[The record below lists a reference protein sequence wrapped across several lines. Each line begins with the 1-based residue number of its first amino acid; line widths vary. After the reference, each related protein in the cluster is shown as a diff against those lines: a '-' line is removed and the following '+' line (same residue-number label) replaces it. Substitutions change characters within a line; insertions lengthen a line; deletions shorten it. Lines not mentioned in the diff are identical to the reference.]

1 MDHTLLR
8 RIKAQISK
16 IICTILLTFALT
28 SCTVS
33 DTVVY
38 EEVDGEVVA
47 LFEVCDK
54 LDTQL
59 ELYKAYINNKQ
70 EGTAEYYARLFEEKC
85 ILFPF
90 PVLAKLVKLEFKGPF
105 YDNSVIEIW
114 KVIFDAD
121 PPEGEKIQ
129 YFWTAIRKQTQSDK
143 KNMDEIKV

>member
-8 RIKAQISK
+8 RIKQKFLKFTCIF
-16 IICTILLTFALT
+16 LLTLGLVC
-28 SCTVS
+28 CTVS
-33 DTVVY
+33 DAVVY
-38 EEVDGEVVA
+38 EKVDGEVVA

-59 ELYKAYINNKQ
+59 ELYKSYINNKQ

-105 YDNSVIEIW
+105 YDGDYIEIW
-114 KVIFDAD
+114 KVIFDEGK
-121 PPEGEKIQ
+121 EGEEVT
-129 YFWTAIRKQTQSDK
+129 YFWTAIRKRPPKEKS
-143 KNMDEIKV
+143 KNEVAA

>member
-8 RIKAQISK
+8 RIKQKFLKFTCIF
-16 IICTILLTFALT
+16 LLTLGLVC
-28 SCTVS
+28 CTVS
-33 DTVVY
+33 DAVVY
-38 EEVDGEVVA
+38 EKVDGEVVA

-59 ELYKAYINNKQ
+59 ELYKSYINNKQ

-105 YDNSVIEIW
+105 YDGDYIEIW
-114 KVIFDAD
+114 KVIFD
-121 PPEGEKIQ
+121 EGKKGEEVT
-129 YFWTAIRKQTQSDK
+129 YFWTAIRKKPPKEKS
-143 KNMDEIKV
+143 KNEVAA

>member
-1 MDHTLLR
+1 MDHTLLH
-8 RIKAQISK
+8 RIKQRFLKFTCIF
-16 IICTILLTFALT
+16 LLTLGLVC
-28 SCTVS
+28 CTVS
-33 DTVVY
+33 DAVVY
-38 EEVDGEVVA
+38 EKVDGEVVA

-59 ELYKAYINNKQ
+59 ELYKSYINNKQ
-70 EGTAEYYARLFEEKC
+70 EGTAEYFTKLFEEKC

-90 PVLAKLVKLEFKGPF
+90 PVLAKLVKLEFTGPY

-143 KNMDEIKV
+143 KNIDEIKV

>member
-1 MDHTLLR
+1 M
-8 RIKAQISK
+8 
-16 IICTILLTFALT
+16 TFALT

-59 ELYKAYINNKQ
+59 ELYKSYINNKQ
-70 EGTAEYYARLFEEKC
+70 EGTAEYFTKLFEEKC

-143 KNMDEIKV
+143 KNIDEIKV

>member
-59 ELYKAYINNKQ
+59 ELYKSYINNKQ

-105 YDNSVIEIW
+105 YDGDYIEIW
-114 KVIFDAD
+114 KVIFD
-121 PPEGEKIQ
+121 EGKKGEEVT
-129 YFWTAIRKQTQSDK
+129 YFWTAIRKKPPKEKSK
-143 KNMDEIKV
+143 KEVAA

>member
-70 EGTAEYYARLFEEKC
+70 EGTAEYYTRLFEEKC

-90 PVLAKLVKLEFKGPF
+90 PVLAKLVKLEFSGPF
-105 YDNSVIEIW
+105 YDGDYIEIW
-114 KVIFDAD
+114 KVIFD
-121 PPEGEKIQ
+121 EGKKREEVT
-129 YFWTAIRKQTQSDK
+129 YFWTAIRKKPPKEKS
-143 KNMDEIKV
+143 KNEVAA

>member
-8 RIKAQISK
+8 RIKQKFLKFTCIF
-16 IICTILLTFALT
+16 LLTLGLVC
-28 SCTVS
+28 CTVS
-33 DTVVY
+33 DAVVY
-38 EEVDGEVVA
+38 EKVDGEVVA

-59 ELYKAYINNKQ
+59 ELYKSYINNKQ

-105 YDNSVIEIW
+105 YDGDYIEIW
-114 KVIFDAD
+114 KVIFDEGK
-121 PPEGEKIQ
+121 EGEEVT
-129 YFWTAIRKQTQSDK
+129 YFWTAIRKKPPKEKS
-143 KNMDEIKV
+143 KNEVAA

>member
-8 RIKAQISK
+8 RIKQKFLKFTCIF
-16 IICTILLTFALT
+16 LLTLGLV
-28 SCTVS
+28 CCKVS
-33 DTVVY
+33 DAVVY
-38 EEVDGEVVA
+38 EKVDGEVVA

-59 ELYKAYINNKQ
+59 ELYKSYINNKQ

-105 YDNSVIEIW
+105 YDGDYIEIW
-114 KVIFDAD
+114 KVIFDEGK
-121 PPEGEKIQ
+121 EGEEVT
-129 YFWTAIRKQTQSDK
+129 YFWTAIRKKPPKEKS
-143 KNMDEIKV
+143 KNEVAA